1 MDIESKTT
9 HWSLKEITE
18 IPNVFV
24 SYFAPRVTNLT
35 TNWLRL
41 LPCQRMLTQVYFLW
55 WESGGENESK
65 RFCFQSAANLLQLI
79 LYYSWSIHFYSIY
92 SIFRQ
97 STSNPTK
104 LISFYLFVIFFFQSN
119 TSYIFVFLAISFHNS
134 ILNNIF
140 LRNLLSICLSWFF
153 IRRAIKISVVESALR
168 P

>member
-79 LYYSWSIHFYSIY
+79 LYYSWSIHFYSFH
-92 SIFRQ
+92 SIFR
-97 STSNPTK
+97 
-104 LISFYLFVIFFFQSN
+104 
-119 TSYIFVFLAISFHNS
+119 
-134 ILNNIF
+134 
-140 LRNLLSICLSWFF
+140 LSWFLF
-153 IRRAIKISVVESALR
+153 IYLLYFFFNRTLLIYLYFWQSLFIIPFWIIFFCATSSQSASVDSL
-168 P
+168 